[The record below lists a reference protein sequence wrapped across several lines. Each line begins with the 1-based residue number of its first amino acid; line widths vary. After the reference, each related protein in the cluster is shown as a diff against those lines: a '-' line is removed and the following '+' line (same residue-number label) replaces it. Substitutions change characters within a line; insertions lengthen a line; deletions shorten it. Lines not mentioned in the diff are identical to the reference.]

1 MSYALSGAA
10 LTIAA
15 FESYSVITNV
25 DMPPPLTGPVLAVT
39 IIGAAFG
46 YGFVMR
52 NKIVGNTSKPSPVD
66 SKHKEETE

>member
-1 MSYALSGAA
+1 MICVEWSA

-25 DMPPPLTGPVLAVT
+25 DMLPPLTGPVLAVT

-46 YGFVMR
+46 YGFVVR
-52 NKIVGNTSKPSPVD
+52 NKIVGNTIKPSPID
-66 SKHKEETE
+66 SKPKEETE